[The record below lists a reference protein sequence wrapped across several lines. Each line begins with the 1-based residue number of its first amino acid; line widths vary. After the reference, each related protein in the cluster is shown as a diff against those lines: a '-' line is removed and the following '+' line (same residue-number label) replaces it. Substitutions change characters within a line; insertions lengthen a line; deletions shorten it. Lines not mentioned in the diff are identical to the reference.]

1 MADDHPIFRS
11 GLRQII
17 EEDSNIEI
25 LGEADNGQTALDLI
39 INLKPDIVLLDI
51 DMPKKNGLEVLREL
65 NKLKNSSKIISL
77 TVYAD
82 EDFYDEGV
90 ELGISGYVLKDSAIS
105 EIIECIYKVNDNK
118 YYISSKL
125 SDLLIKKNHISKR
138 QTEESSL
145 TDRLTKSEVTILK
158 LIAEGHTTKEISEML
173 DISFKTA
180 ENHRTNISTKLE
192 LKGTNSLVKFAI
204 ENRSHL

>member
-65 NKLKNSSKIISL
+65 NKLKSNSKIIFL

-125 SDLLIKKNHISKR
+125 SDLLIKKNHLSKR
-138 QTEESSL
+138 HTEESSL
-145 TDRLTKSEVTILK
+145 TDRLTKSELTILK
-158 LIAEGHTTKEISEML
+158 LIAEGNTTKEISEML

-204 ENRSHL
+204 ENRSNL

>member
-1 MADDHPIFRS
+1 MKYS
-11 GLRQII
+11 
-17 EEDSNIEI
+17 
-25 LGEADNGQTALDLI
+25 GEADNGQTALDLI

-65 NKLKNSSKIISL
+65 NKLKNSSKIIFL